1 MPRVMGKRAPR
12 WPWLVLTVIII
23 AAVVFI
29 VLWAT
34 GIIL

>member
-1 MPRVMGKRAPR
+1 MPRAMGKRTPK

-23 AAVVFI
+23 AVVVFI

-34 GIIL
+34 GTIL